1 MVWHWGGYVRRGKVQ
16 SKPSSDPI
24 GMLNAARIHVFAGG
38 DLGAIWPQDEPQ
50 IRTSGKRATKKLPA
64 VSTACRSWRII
75 GNRASAVAP

>member
-38 DLGAIWPQDEPQ
+38 DLGAI
-50 IRTSGKRATKKLPA
+50 
-64 VSTACRSWRII
+64 
-75 GNRASAVAP
+75 